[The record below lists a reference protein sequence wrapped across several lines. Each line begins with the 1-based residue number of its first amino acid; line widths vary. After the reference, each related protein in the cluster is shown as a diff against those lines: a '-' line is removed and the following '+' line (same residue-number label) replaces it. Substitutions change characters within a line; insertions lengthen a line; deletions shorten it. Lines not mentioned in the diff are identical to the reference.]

1 MFIRIEHPHKCKCIS
16 RAPAMGSGRDWWI
29 GKLIERVAQYPG
41 ETHCL
46 HLRTNVKD
54 VQFLCNEADFR
65 NLIIICRAVVG
76 QPSESWLQSM
86 VDHSLL
92 LAEKIVDT

>member
-1 MFIRIEHPHKCKCIS
+1 
-16 RAPAMGSGRDWWI
+16 MGEGREWWI
-29 GKLIERVAQYPG
+29 GKLTEPVTEHPS

-46 HLRTNVKD
+46 HLKTNAKD

-76 QPSESWLQSM
+76 QPSESWLKSM
-86 VDHSLL
+86 VESAIT
-92 LAEKIVDT
+92 LADSHAA